1 MSDTLRDAFYA
12 FAAEH
17 SGMDGRS
24 FVKCLKDAGL
34 LDERLKAVDA
44 DIIFAKCKAK
54 GARKINFETFV
65 KALEKVAE
73 RRQLLRETVVDFI
86 CLAHGPDYQSKAR
99 AVIEAA
105 GPERFFYDKSTYTGT
120 HKCGGP
126 DVDGEVVTDRG
137 LVNRDRQHEMAA
149 SAGRRQRGQS
159 DRPVLLG
166 RQSMSQAEL
175 KSPRETSK
183 RKDAGKGLTPGPE
196 RFYYDTSTYTGT
208 WRHGGPTSSGSAVA
222 KDGYSDLS
230 VLVRR
235 DVVQDD
241 VLQRRRRN
249 AIVGEARSA
258 QASPQQSPQQSPAN
272 RSRSAKRSETML
284 GALPTLLGSR
294 SAPVP
299 PREAWKEAEV
309 KPAVPAA
316 ATHKV
321 TEDGK
326 FTQRV
331 PDPPRLGTRYVRS
344 ADPTALAVAA
354 FSPDWYRNGSHSAP
368 PPIYFYPGPTAGQ
381 SGHLRV
387 VTAPVLQK

>member
-1 MSDTLRDAFYA
+1 MSDLRDAFYA

-34 LDERLKAVDA
+34 VDERLKAVDA
-44 DIIFAKCKAK
+44 DLIFAKCKAK
-54 GARKINFETFV
+54 GARKIHFETFV

-73 RRQLLRETVVDFI
+73 KRQLLRETVVDFI

-99 AVIEAA
+99 AVIEAT

-126 DVDGEVVTDRG
+126 DVEGEVVTDRG
-137 LVNRDRQHEMAA
+137 LVNRDRQNEMAA
-149 SAGRRQRGQS
+149 SAGRRQRAQS

-166 RQSMSQAEL
+166 HRSMSQAEL

-183 RKDAGKGLTPGPE
+183 KKDGPGLTPGPE

-249 AIVGEARSA
+249 AIVGGACSA
-258 QASPQQSPQQSPAN
+258 QASPQQSPAN
-272 RSRSAKRSETML
+272 RSATRSDNML
-284 GALPTLLGSR
+284 GSLPTLLGSR

-299 PREAWKEAEV
+299 PREAWKAAEA

-316 ATHKV
+316 VTHKV

-326 FTQRV
+326 CTQRV
-331 PDPPRLGTRYVRS
+331 PDPPRLGTRYVRP
-344 ADPTALAVAA
+344 ADPTAVVVAA
-354 FSPDWYRNGSHSAP
+354 FSPDWSRNGSHNAP
-368 PPIYFYPGPTAGQ
+368 PPIYFYPSPTAGQ
-381 SGHLRV
+381 SGHVRMV
-387 VTAPVLQK
+387 AAPVPQK